1 MNFFQPYILSYH
13 ICYLKI
19 AVDSSWAVKV
29 PGLGGIHDALK
40 TISFLVE
47 ANNIVLSIHNDIRK
61 WIEVTEKYKYNK
73 ALVNDDKH
81 SLKNDL
87 IVWNDRIK
95 NELLSIPA
103 ICLYTKGI
111 LNYKRLQEGAC
122 KFFKREIWERLSIT
136 AQEDLNDAAKCLL
149 CELPTPTVMISL
161 RAVEDALRQYY
172 KYKTKQHYYRKSWKA
187 ILNELLSTN
196 KTGARKH
203 NVNKTLLALLD
214 YIREN
219 ERNVAEHPDKRF
231 EQEEAERIF
240 SEVVKTII
248 EIYNDMPQQSK
259 WNGTRGK

>member
-1 MNFFQPYILSYH
+1 MNFFHAYLLGSSMSYID
-13 ICYLKI
+13 IALKQ
-19 AVDSSWAVKV
+19 SWVVKYQGSG
-29 PGLGGIHDALK
+29 GLHDALK
-40 TISFLVE
+40 MISFLLEV
-47 ANNIVLSIHNDIRK
+47 NKIVPSIHDEIK
-61 WIEVTEKYKYNK
+61 QWIENIKNYKYNSK
-73 ALVNDDKH
+73 LKQEDEN
-81 SLKNDL
+81 SLKNK
-87 IVWNDRIK
+87 IIIWNDRIR
-95 NELLSIPA
+95 NELLSTPA

-149 CELPTPTVMISL
+149 CELSTPAVMISL

-196 KTGARKH
+196 KTGARKYD
-203 NVNKTLLALLD
+203 VNKTLLALLD

-219 ERNVAEHPDKRF
+219 ERNVVEHPDKRF

-248 EIYNDMPQQSK
+248 EIYNDMPQQSF